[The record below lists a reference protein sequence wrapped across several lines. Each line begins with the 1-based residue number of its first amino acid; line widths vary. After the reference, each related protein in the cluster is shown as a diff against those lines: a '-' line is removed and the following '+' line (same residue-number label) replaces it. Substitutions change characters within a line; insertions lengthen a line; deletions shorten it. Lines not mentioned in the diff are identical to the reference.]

1 MRKTAVVLA
10 AALIGCGS
18 NSYKIRSSELERLA
32 MMPPEERGQHVR
44 VTEQL
49 HEADVGPPEPVT
61 AETQIVVFPG
71 GEVYG
76 PERRRYYNYGGG
88 GGGGG
93 GNWDRIHGHGG
104 GGGGLHL
111 GGGGGDGK
119 GLAIVVLVAAAV
131 VLVAVAAVEGSRF
144 DGYAQM
150 HPMQPVHIFG
160 KDGGYTVLPLAW
172 IDPQTAAWADHAII
186 RTTEGPFNPLER
198 AELDRQGWTYALFG
212 GAGTYTSTDG
222 DRGIGTAT
230 TIQLGYFP
238 EQRIGIVGS
247 LFLGWRDVTTA
258 GTLFESRYTLE
269 LQGYP
274 VKAGPFHFGLYGGGG
289 GAYRVDDLGSN
300 SGLALDGGA
309 LIQLDFNTRLA
320 LTGRLGATYAHGD
333 EMANALIGLSVY

>member
-10 AALIGCGS
+10 AALLGCGS

-32 MMPPEERGQHVR
+32 MMPPEVRGQHVR
-44 VTEQL
+44 VSEEL
-49 HEADVGPPEPVT
+49 HDADVGPPEPVT
-61 AETQIVVFPG
+61 AETQVVIFPG

-88 GGGGG
+88 GGGG
-93 GNWDRIHGHGG
+93 NWDGLRVHHS

-119 GLAIVVLVAAAV
+119 AEAIALLVVAAV

-144 DGYAQM
+144 DGFAQI

-160 KDGGYTVLPLAW
+160 KDGGYAVLPLAW

-186 RTTEGPFNPLER
+186 RSTEGPFNPLER
-198 AELDRQGWTYALFG
+198 APLDRDGWTYALFG
-212 GAGTYTSTDG
+212 GAGTYTGTDG
-222 DRGIGTAT
+222 SRGIGTAT
-230 TIQLGYFP
+230 TIQVGYFAT
-238 EQRIGIVGS
+238 QNIGVVGS
-247 LFLGWRDVTTA
+247 LFLGWRDATNA

-274 VKAGPFHFGLYGGGG
+274 IHAGPVHFGLYGGGG
-289 GAYRVDDLGSN
+289 GAYRIDDLGDN
-300 SGLALDGGA
+300 SSLALTGGA

-333 EMANALIGLSVY
+333 EMADALIGLSVY